1 MWWNASELNNS
12 VRPHYLC
19 LAFAW
24 VEQPSVFCNMNDIF
38 HFRAFLYVLVVA
50 QLQEHKLSSSI
61 IPEVFAINC
70 SYSYHS
76 FSLYYL
82 VEELF
87 ILSKISVRA
96 ATKNTKDCNK
106 FHISSLS
113 HARFCSNSSLCHP
126 CSSFH
131 SVELEHIF
139 WSGNVRSRSD
149 FPVTL

>member
-87 ILSKISVRA
+87 MLSKISVRA

-113 HARFCSNSSLCHP
+113 HARFCSNSSSCHP
-126 CSSFH
+126 CSSSY
-131 SVELEHIF
+131 SVELEHTF
-139 WSGNVRSRSD
+139 CSGNVRWD
-149 FPVTL
+149 LIF